1 MKNEIRKRHRSFAL
15 VLAAAVVAGLASDV
29 QAQEE
34 LKEDRTI
41 EQRREATQSMDELVY
56 KRLSAVHEDLGEDRL
71 DEALKGL
78 ATLEKMNLNDYELAL
93 VHQTY
98 GFVFMRQDK
107 QQMAIDRFEQCLA
120 LDALP
125 NLAQQGMLYSLAGL
139 YAANQK
145 FLKAIET
152 MRVWFQYEANPPAKA
167 YMVIGSSYAELKK
180 YDEALPYIQKAI
192 EVSEEPEENWY
203 LLELSIYF
211 EKNRFRDAV
220 RVVRTML
227 EFWPDKVK
235 YWEILL
241 GAYLELGDQKAA
253 LDAMMVAYARG
264 LLDTEALIKPV
275 VQLNMALEIPYT
287 AASILE
293 REIAAGNVEASKE
306 NLDILLQAW
315 LGAREFE
322 KAVATIDR
330 LAPLSD
336 DGQYYMRKA
345 GILNELGDWQG
356 VIDAATQAFE
366 AGLDEPAKAHILV
379 GIANSELGR
388 FQRSVEAFRRARQAG
403 DQSDRRAA
411 DAWIDFIEEK
421 MLIASAASGG

>member
-1 MKNEIRKRHRSFAL
+1 LKNEIRKRHRSFAL

-98 GFVFMRQDK
+98 
-107 QQMAIDRFEQCLA
+107 
-120 LDALP
+120 LP

-264 LLDTEALIKPV
+264 LIDTEALIKPV
-275 VQLNMALEIPYT
+275 VQLNMALEVPYT

>member
-1 MKNEIRKRHRSFAL
+1 
-15 VLAAAVVAGLASDV
+15 V

-152 MRVWFQYEANPPAKA
+152 MRVWFQY
-167 YMVIGSSYAELKK
+167 SSYAELKK

-211 EKNRFRDAV
+211 EKNRFRD
-220 RVVRTML
+220 RT
-227 EFWPDKVK
+227 
-235 YWEILL
+235 
-241 GAYLELGDQKAA
+241 
-253 LDAMMVAYARG
+253 R
-264 LLDTEALIKPV
+264 
-275 VQLNMALEIPYT
+275 
-287 AASILE
+287 
-293 REIAAGNVEASKE
+293 
-306 NLDILLQAW
+306 
-315 LGAREFE
+315 
-322 KAVATIDR
+322 
-330 LAPLSD
+330 
-336 DGQYYMRKA
+336 
-345 GILNELGDWQG
+345 
-356 VIDAATQAFE
+356 
-366 AGLDEPAKAHILV
+366 
-379 GIANSELGR
+379 
-388 FQRSVEAFRRARQAG
+388 
-403 DQSDRRAA
+403 
-411 DAWIDFIEEK
+411 
-421 MLIASAASGG
+421 

>member
-1 MKNEIRKRHRSFAL
+1 
-15 VLAAAVVAGLASDV
+15 
-29 QAQEE
+29 
-34 LKEDRTI
+34 
-41 EQRREATQSMDELVY
+41 
-56 KRLSAVHEDLGEDRL
+56 
-71 DEALKGL
+71 
-78 ATLEKMNLNDYELAL
+78 
-93 VHQTY
+93 
-98 GFVFMRQDK
+98 
-107 QQMAIDRFEQCLA
+107 
-120 LDALP
+120 
-125 NLAQQGMLYSLAGL
+125 MLYSLAGL

-264 LLDTEALIKPV
+264 LIDTEALIKPV
-275 VQLNMALEIPYT
+275 VQLNMALEVPYT

-293 REIAAGNVEASKE
+293 REIAAATYPVWVTSPSRS
-306 NLDILLQAW
+306 
-315 LGAREFE
+315 ARS
-322 KAVATIDR
+322 
-330 LAPLSD
+330 P
-336 DGQYYMRKA
+336 
-345 GILNELGDWQG
+345 
-356 VIDAATQAFE
+356 
-366 AGLDEPAKAHILV
+366 
-379 GIANSELGR
+379 GR
-388 FQRSVEAFRRARQAG
+388 
-403 DQSDRRAA
+403 
-411 DAWIDFIEEK
+411 
-421 MLIASAASGG
+421 

>member
-1 MKNEIRKRHRSFAL
+1 MKNQIRKRHSSFAL
-15 VLAAAVVAGLASDV
+15 VLTAAAVVGLAPGA

-34 LKEDRTI
+34 LEEDRKI

-78 ATLEKMNLNDYELAL
+78 ATLEKMNLNDYEMAL

-98 GFVFMRQDK
+98 GFVFMGQDK

-125 NLAQQGMLYSLAGL
+125 NAAQQGMLYSLAGL
-139 YAANQK
+139 YAANDK
-145 FLKAIET
+145 HLKAIET

-167 YMVIGSSYAELKK
+167 YMVIGSSYSELKRF
-180 YDEALPYIQKAI
+180 DDALPYIQKAI
-192 EVSEEPEENWY
+192 EVAEKPEENWY
-203 LLELSIYF
+203 LLELAIYF

-227 EFWPDKVK
+227 EYWPDKVK

-241 GAYLELGDQKAA
+241 GAYLELDDQKAA

-264 LLDTEALIKPV
+264 LLDTEALIMPL
-275 VQLNMALEIPYT
+275 VQLNMALDIPYT
-287 AASILE
+287 AGSILE
-293 REIAAGNVEASKE
+293 REMAAGNVEASKE

-315 LGAREFE
+315 QGAREFD

-330 LAPLSD
+330 LAPLSG
-336 DGQYYMRKA
+336 DGRYYMQKA

-356 VIDAATQAFE
+356 VVDAATRALE
-366 AGLDEPAKAHILV
+366 AGLDKPAKAHILV

-388 FQRSVEAFRRARQAG
+388 FRTSVEAFRRARQSG
-403 DQSDRRAA
+403 DKSDRQAA
-411 DAWIDFIEEK
+411 EAWIAFIEEK
-421 MLIASAASGG
+421 MLIESATSSG

>member
-1 MKNEIRKRHRSFAL
+1 LKNEIRKRHRSFAL
-15 VLAAAVVAGLASDV
+15 VLAAAAVAGFASDA

-34 LKEDRTI
+34 LEEDRTV

-78 ATLEKMNLNDYELAL
+78 VTLEKMNLNDYELAL

-98 GFVFMRQDK
+98 GFVFLRQDK

-152 MRVWFQYEANPPAKA
+152 MRVWFQY
-167 YMVIGSSYAELKK
+167 
-180 YDEALPYIQKAI
+180 YIRKAI
-192 EVSEEPEENWY
+192 EVSEKPEENWY

-211 EKNRFRDAV
+211 EKSRFRDAV

-241 GAYLELGDQKAA
+241 GAYLELDDQKAA

-287 AASILE
+287 AGSILE
-293 REIAAGNVEASKE
+293 RETAAGNMEASKE

-330 LAPLSD
+330 LAPLND
-336 DGQYYMRKA
+336 DGQYYMQKA

-356 VIDAATQAFE
+356 VVDAATQALE

-388 FQRSVEAFRRARQAG
+388 FQKSVEAFRRARQIG
-403 DQSDRRAA
+403 DKSDKQAA
-411 DAWIDFIEEK
+411 NAWIDFIEEK
-421 MLIASAASGG
+421 ILIASATSGG